1 MRCVLDAV
9 QHIRDNRGSGRK
21 LARALAVEHHVAGRI
36 AVDHNGIEYILD
48 RSEQVFLGDQ
58 VRGDIG
64 ISCAVLAAHRAADQF
79 DHAAQLVGIRNI
91 LERDLADAFA
101 GDLVRVELVAKGKV
115 SQDADLAAGIMSL
128 DIRGRVLF
136 CIAVELRLLE
146 RIRKGDAVVDHLGQD
161 IVGGAV

>member
-1 MRCVLDAV
+1 M
-9 QHIRDNRGSGRK
+9 
-21 LARALAVEHHVAGRI
+21 
-36 AVDHNGIEYILD
+36 
-48 RSEQVFLGDQ
+48 
-58 VRGDIG
+58 RGDIG